1 MNSKIKVMVVED
13 SGLIVQRLY
22 ALLGEIDF
30 IKSVAHARN
39 GEEALT
45 LMKLIN
51 PHLVILD
58 IKIPIINGI
67 EVLKHLKKNYQDVK
81 VIMLTNESNEKYKK
95 LCLEVGAEC
104 FLDKSTEVDLFL
116 NIVDSMHEKIVASS

>member
-1 MNSKIKVMVVED
+1 MTSKIKVMVVED
-13 SGLIVQRLY
+13 SGLIVQRLFS
-22 ALLGEIDF
+22 LLGEIDF

-45 LMKLIN
+45 LVKLIN

-81 VIMLTNESNEKYKK
+81 VIMMTNESNEKYKK

-104 FLDKSTEVDLFL
+104 FLDKSTEFDLFL
-116 NIVDSMHEKIVASS
+116 NILDSMHEKIIADT